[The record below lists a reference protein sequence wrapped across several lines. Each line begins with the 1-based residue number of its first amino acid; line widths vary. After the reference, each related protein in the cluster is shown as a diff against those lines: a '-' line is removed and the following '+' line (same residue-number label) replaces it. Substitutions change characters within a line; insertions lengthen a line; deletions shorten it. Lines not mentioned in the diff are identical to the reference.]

1 MIKIRNYTQEELEYI
16 EKNYINMTAKELA
29 IKLNK
34 SIGSINNATRKM
46 GLIKQQHISWND
58 SEIEYLK
65 NNYIEKTSEEI
76 GKYLN
81 RSVQSVNAERDKLGL
96 VRNGAWTKKDVDYLV
111 NNFELMTHAEIGK
124 ILNRTEQAVRA
135 KCFDLNLFKKEIPW
149 TDFEINFV
157 KDYYMEMKTS
167 EISKFLNRTISAI
180 ELKASRMG
188 LKKYP
193 YTCDYH
199 YFDEIDTEEKAY
211 WLGFLTA
218 DGWINKSKKS
228 NTGVTG
234 IELQYGDIGH
244 LKKFN
249 KSIGGNYQITD
260 RWRQCSLSA
269 KNPNKKNHTC
279 IIRIFSTIMY
289 ETLYKLGFSN
299 DKSYNFHMPKIQQD
313 LIRHYIRGYFDG
325 DGCLCFTNKSFH
337 INFTTASKLLND
349 DVVSVLK
356 SNNFNINENIYVNSF
371 GTTMY
376 KIDICRYQDKINFL
390 DWIYSNCN
398 IYLDRKYKKY
408 LKVKNNNFT
417 QDGSAT

>member
-16 EKNYINMTAKELA
+16 RENYDDMTAQELA

-46 GLIKQQHISWND
+46 GLIKQLHKPWTVD
-58 SEIEYLK
+58 EIEYLK
-65 NNYIEKTSEEI
+65 NNYIEKTSEDI

-81 RSVQSVNAERDKLGL
+81 RSIQSVNAERDRLGL
-96 VRNGAWTKKDVDYLV
+96 IRNEQWDKKDVDYLV
-111 NNFELMTHAEIGK
+111 DNFEKMTHAEMGYV
-124 ILNRTEQAVRA
+124 LNRTEQSVRA
-135 KCFDLNLFKKEIPW
+135 KCFDLDLFKKELPW
-149 TDFEINFV
+149 TDDEISFV
-157 KDYYMEMKTS
+157 RENYMEMKTS
-167 EISKFLNRTISAI
+167 DISKILNRTMNAI
-180 ELKASRMG
+180 ELKAARLG

-218 DGWINKSKKS
+218 DGWINKSKKT
-228 NTGVTG
+228 NAGVTG

-249 KSIGGNYQITD
+249 KSISGNYQITD
-260 RWRQCSLSA
+260 RWRSCTLS
-269 KNPNKKNHTC
+269 KDKEKKNHLC
-279 IIRIFSTIMY
+279 CIRIFSLTMY
-289 ETLYKLGFSN
+289 NSLENKGFSK
-299 DKSYNFHMPKIQQD
+299 DKSYDYHIPMLRKD

-325 DGCLCFTNKSFH
+325 DGCFCYTNKSFS
-337 INFTTASKLLND
+337 ISFITASRMLHEDLLTI
-349 DVVSVLK
+349 LA
-356 SNNFNINENIYVNSF
+356 NIPVTVCINIFENEF

-376 KIDICRYQDKINFL
+376 RPEIYRQQDKINFL
-390 DWIYSNCN
+390 DWIYKDAN

-408 LKVKNNNFT
+408 LKIKNNLNT
-417 QDGSAT
+417 QSLAV

>member
-1 MIKIRNYTQEELEYI
+1 MIKIKNYTQEELEYI
-16 EKNYINMTAKELA
+16 KENYEYMTAQEFA
-29 IKLNK
+29 VELNK

-46 GLIKQQHISWND
+46 GLIKQPHKPWTLD
-58 SEIEYLK
+58 EIEYLK
-65 NNYIEKTSEEI
+65 NNYVEKTSEEI
-76 GKYLN
+76 GKNLN

-96 VRNGAWTKKDVDYLV
+96 VRNEAWTNKDIDYLV
-111 NNFELMTHAEIGK
+111 SNFESMTHAEIGQV
-124 ILNRTEQAVRA
+124 LNRTEQAVRA
-135 KCFDLNLFKKEIPW
+135 KCFDLNLFKKELPW
-149 TDFEINFV
+149 TDEEVNFI

-167 EISKFLNRTISAI
+167 EISKILNRTMSAI

-218 DGWINKSKKS
+218 DGWINKSKKT
-228 NTGVTG
+228 NAGVTG

-249 KSIGGNYQITD
+249 KSISGNYQITD
-260 RWRQCSLSA
+260 RWRTCPLS
-269 KNPNKKNHTC
+269 KYKDRKNHMC
-279 IIRIFSTIMY
+279 CIRIFSSTMY
-289 ETLYKLGFSN
+289 NSLNKIGFSN
-299 DKSYNFHMPKIQQD
+299 DKSYDFHIPDLSPD

-325 DGCLCFTNKSFH
+325 DGCLCFTNKSFS
-337 INFTTASKLLND
+337 ISFITASFSLYEDLLKILETN
-349 DVVSVLK
+349 SIK
-356 SNNFNINENIYVNSF
+356 TNSRIFTNEY

-376 KIDICRYQDKINFL
+376 RPEINRFNDKINFL
-390 DWIYSNCN
+390 DWIYKDSN

-408 LKVKNNNFT
+408 LKVKNSQIT
-417 QDGSAT
+417 QYGLAI

>member
-16 EKNYINMTAKELA
+16 RENYDDMTAQELA

-46 GLIKQQHISWND
+46 GLIKQLHRPWTVD
-58 SEIEYLK
+58 EIEYLK
-65 NNYIEKTSEEI
+65 NNYIEKTSEDI

-81 RSVQSVNAERDKLGL
+81 RSIQSVNAERDRLGL
-96 VRNGAWTKKDVDYLV
+96 IRNEQWDKKDVDYLV
-111 NNFELMTHAEIGK
+111 DNFEKMTHAEMGYV
-124 ILNRTEQAVRA
+124 LNRTEQSVRA
-135 KCFDLNLFKKEIPW
+135 KCFDLDLFKKELPW
-149 TDFEINFV
+149 TDDEISFV
-157 KDYYMEMKTS
+157 RENYMEMKTS
-167 EISKFLNRTISAI
+167 DISKILNRTMNAI
-180 ELKASRMG
+180 ELKASRLG

-218 DGWINKSKKS
+218 DGWINKSKKT
-228 NTGVTG
+228 NAGVTG

-249 KSIGGNYQITD
+249 KSISGNYQITD
-260 RWRQCSLSA
+260 RWRPCTLS
-269 KNPNKKNHTC
+269 KDKEKKNHMC
-279 IIRIFSTIMY
+279 CIRIFSSIMY
-289 ETLYKLGFSN
+289 NSLMKIGFSN
-299 DKSYNFHMPKIQQD
+299 NKSYDFSIPELQQH

-325 DGCLCFTNKSFH
+325 DGCLCYTNKSFN
-337 INFTTASKLLND
+337 ISFITASRMLYEDLFTI
-349 DVVSVLK
+349 LA
-356 SNNFNINENIYVNSF
+356 NIPVTVGINIFENEF

-376 KIDICRYQDKINFL
+376 RLEIYRQQDKINFL
-390 DWIYSNCN
+390 DWIYKDSN

-408 LKVKNNNFT
+408 LKVKNNLNT
-417 QDGSAT
+417 KSLAV